1 MSTEKKI
8 VTYEEL
14 ADAMV
19 ESVVLWDATYRAKK
33 EAQEAVATAE
43 SLKEQAEKQQR
54 KVMEAMDR
62 LDVKSS
68 GNYGWEPRFMLFMKA
83 MVESAK
89 E

>member
-1 MSTEKKI
+1 MTEKQI

-19 ESVVLWDATYRAKK
+19 ESVGLWNSAYRAKR
-33 EAQEAVATAE
+33 EAQEATATAE

-54 KVMEAMDR
+54 KVLEAMDR

-83 MVESAK
+83 LVESAK